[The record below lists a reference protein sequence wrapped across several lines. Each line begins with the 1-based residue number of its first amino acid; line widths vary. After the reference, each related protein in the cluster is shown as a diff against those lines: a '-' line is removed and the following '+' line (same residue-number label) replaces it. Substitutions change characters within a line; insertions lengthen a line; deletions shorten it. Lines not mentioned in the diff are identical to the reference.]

1 MVLYTLSPLFTPYC
15 ERVYLV
21 LKSQCIYTETPHGTI
36 YTEKV
41 CWGGEATKKGALK
54 KRGSAATFAEKAKIN
69 KYGKRFSNL
78 LDKLHQII
86 FAATEVYGTHGLR
99 FNALLRSVASHAIP
113 QPFGYDIDG
122 LRARCI
128 SRLRQQISVGVL
140 RGNHKVLADWRAHSW
155 STVASSA

>member
-1 MVLYTLSPLFTPYC
+1 MAAAATGKEHTDLQFSIGGSRFAVNF
-15 ERVYLV
+15 V
-21 LKSQCIYTETPHGTI
+21 TI
-36 YTEKV
+36 FG
-41 CWGGEATKKGALK
+41 GGEATKKGAPK

-122 LRARCI
+122 LRSRCI
-128 SRLRQQISVGVL
+128 SRLRQISVGVL
-140 RGNHKVLADWRAHSW
+140 RGNHKVLAVWHAHSW
-155 STVASSA
+155 STAVAPSA